1 MVRLGFI
8 IGFIATIGV
17 LLSGLAAYR
26 VHEQELTVNGIAIAR
41 AIDVHASLVQ
51 DRLTERELLARV
63 ASGLFRTPSVVK
75 ANMLQPLRSSIY
87 AFKTDFVVAG
97 WIARLKPAELDAARA
112 QLASAG
118 FPNPA
123 IRSDDDKPLGTGAP
137 DQPIDVLM
145 DVEPR
150 NKETAGLAG
159 RSYDQHPILGPMLAQ
174 AMDSGKP
181 VASDPLPLLR
191 SDGPIGLVLAAPV
204 LQEGEAQP
212 AGFVTFSYEL
222 APLMLAN
229 DDLSLFSVVLR
240 DPRNPEVELIANHQG
255 SVSSRLTAADG
266 PPPSMVRT
274 VTFGGRDWSLGY
286 YAKTN
291 AVKRAEET
299 AVVVAAIGLALTAII
314 CGLFG
319 YVAYNNLRLSREIQ
333 VRIGFERRLT
343 AVIDELNHRVKN
355 ILAVIQS
362 IVTRTLRHGSD
373 IDVARE
379 LLIGRIHAMSNV
391 VSLLSESQWQGVKLK
406 GLFEARAIPHAER
419 IAVSGPDIAVSARA
433 AQSLSLLFFELA
445 SHSDEGLSLVG
456 KHPHIV
462 AHWDVTGE
470 EPDTIF
476 HFRWEEFNTSEAT
489 RRADSDFGLILLDRV
504 APEALGGVS
513 KRYFTDVSYVYE
525 LTAPMETVV
534 DMTERDRTEQFAIA
548 PRRAAMTGQPSSLR
562 KQALPYHAMSEVG
575 KGWSDADY
583 HNDWGYGPA
592 CAGTTNINRSSASAA
607 TQSTPQSKLEV
618 LRRLRSSQ

>member
-1 MVRLGFI
+1 VVRLGFI
-8 IGFIATIGV
+8 IGFIALIGA

-26 VHEQELTVNGIAIAR
+26 VHDQELTLDGIALAR

-63 ASGLFRTPSVVK
+63 ASGLFRAPSVVK

-87 AFKTDFVVAG
+87 AFKTDFVVAN
-97 WIARLKPAELDAARA
+97 WIARLKPNELDAAREV
-112 QLASAG
+112 LRNSG
-118 FPNPA
+118 FTNPTIRDFDDRPLDLKA
-123 IRSDDDKPLGTGAP
+123 IDKP
-137 DQPIDVLM
+137 INVLM
-145 DVEPR
+145 DLEPR
-150 NKETAGLAG
+150 SPDTLGFPG
-159 RSYDQHPILGPMLAQ
+159 RAYDRHSIVGPMLAQ
-174 AMDSGKP
+174 AMADGKP
-181 VASDPLPLLR
+181 VASDPIPLLR
-191 SDGPIGLVLAAPV
+191 KDGPVGIVLAAPV
-204 LQEGEAQP
+204 LQDGTSTA

-222 APLMLAN
+222 APLMLTN
-229 DDLSLFSVVLR
+229 DDRSLFSVVLK
-240 DPRNPEVELIANHQG
+240 DPRDANDEFVANDQG
-255 SVSSRLTAADG
+255 AVTLQPVKAEG
-266 PPPSMVRT
+266 PAPSMVRT
-274 VTFGGRDWSLGY
+274 VTFGGHDWSLAY

-291 AVKRAEET
+291 AVVRAQQT
-299 AVVVAAIGLALTAII
+299 AAIVAAIGLALTGIV

-391 VSLLSESQWQGVKLK
+391 VTLLSESQWQGVKLR
-406 GLFEARAIPHAER
+406 GLFESRAIPHSDR
-419 IAVSGPDIAVSARA
+419 IAMNGPDIAVSARA

-462 AHWDVTGE
+462 ANWEIAGE

-476 HFRWEEFNTSEAT
+476 HFRWEEFNTSAAT
-489 RRADSDFGLILLDRV
+489 RREDSDFGLILLDRV
-504 APEALGGVS
+504 APEALGGTA

-525 LTAPMETVV
+525 LTAPMVTVV
-534 DMTERDRTEQFAIA
+534 DMTERDRTEQLSA
-548 PRRAAMTGQPSSLR
+548 PVRPVR
-562 KQALPYHAMSEVG
+562 
-575 KGWSDADY
+575 
-583 HNDWGYGPA
+583 
-592 CAGTTNINRSSASAA
+592 
-607 TQSTPQSKLEV
+607 
-618 LRRLRSSQ
+618 

>member
-1 MVRLGFI
+1 VVRLGFI
-8 IGFIATIGV
+8 IGFIAFIGV
-17 LLSGLAAYR
+17 LFSGLAAYR
-26 VHEQELTVNGIAIAR
+26 VHDQELTVEGIALAR

-63 ASGLFRTPSVVK
+63 ASGLFHAPSVIK
-75 ANMLQPLRSSIY
+75 ADMLQPLRASIY
-87 AFKTDFVVAG
+87 AFKTDFVVAD
-97 WIARLKPAELDAARA
+97 WVARLQPNELAAARKE
-112 QLASAG
+112 LASAG
-118 FPNPA
+118 FADPT
-123 IRSDDDKPLGTGAP
+123 IRSFDDSPRDTQSLDK
-137 DQPIDVLM
+137 PIDVLM

-150 NKETAGLAG
+150 NALTIAFPG
-159 RSYDQHPILGPMLAQ
+159 RSLDRDPILGPMFALA
-174 AMDSGKP
+174 MTHGKP
-181 VASDPLPLLR
+181 VTSDPLPLMR
-191 SDGPIGLVLAAPV
+191 PDGPIGIVLAAPV
-204 LQEGEAQP
+204 LQEGDAEP
-212 AGFVTFSYEL
+212 VGFVTFSYEL
-222 APLMLAN
+222 ASLMLAN
-229 DDLSLFSVVLR
+229 DDLSLFSVVLK
-240 DPRNPEVELIANHQG
+240 DPRSADSELIANDQG
-255 SVSSRLTAADG
+255 VVTSRTVKQDG
-266 PPPSMVRT
+266 PAPSMVRT

-286 YAKTN
+286 YAKIN
-291 AVKRAEET
+291 AARRADQT
-299 AVVVAAIGLALTAII
+299 AAIVAAIGLALTGIVG
-314 CGLFG
+314 GLFG

-419 IAVSGPDIAVSARA
+419 IAVSGPDITVSARA

-462 AHWDVTGE
+462 AHWEVTGE
-470 EPDTIF
+470 DPESTF

-489 RRADSDFGLILLDRV
+489 RQADSDFGLILLDRV

-525 LTAPMETVV
+525 LTAPMDTVI
-534 DMTERDRTEQFAIA
+534 DMTERDRTEQL
-548 PRRAAMTGQPSSLR
+548 S
-562 KQALPYHAMSEVG
+562 ALP
-575 KGWSDADY
+575 K
-583 HNDWGYGPA
+583 
-592 CAGTTNINRSSASAA
+592 AGR
-607 TQSTPQSKLEV
+607 
-618 LRRLRSSQ
+618 

>member
-1 MVRLGFI
+1 MVRLGI
-8 IGFIATIGV
+8 IISLIALVGV

-26 VHEQELTVNGIAIAR
+26 VHDQEIAIEGIALAR

-63 ASGLFRTPSVVK
+63 ASRLFRAPSVVK
-75 ANMLQPLRSSIY
+75 ANMLEPLRSAIY
-87 AFKTDFVVAG
+87 AFKTDFVVAA
-97 WIARLKPAELDAARA
+97 WIARLKPSELEAARA
-112 QLASAG
+112 ELSSAK
-118 FPNPA
+118 FSNPT
-123 IRSDDDKPLGTGAP
+123 IRNFDDKPLDKRALDSP
-137 DQPIDVLM
+137 VDVLM
-145 DVEPR
+145 DLEPR
-150 NKETAGLAG
+150 NAETKAWPG
-159 RSYDQHPILGPMLAQ
+159 RVLDQSPTIGPMLAR
-174 AMDSGKP
+174 AMAEGKP
-181 VASDPLPLLR
+181 IASDPLTLHNG
-191 SDGPIGLVLAAPV
+191 GPMGLVLAAPV
-204 LQEGEAQP
+204 APDGATEP

-222 APLMLAN
+222 APLMLTN
-229 DDLSLFSVVLR
+229 DDLSLFSVALK
-240 DPRNPEVELIANHQG
+240 DPRSPDSELIANEQG
-255 SVSSRLTAADG
+255 AVTSRTAVRDDPA
-266 PPPSMVRT
+266 PSATRT
-274 VTFGGRDWSLGY
+274 VTFGNRDWSLSY

-291 AVKRAEET
+291 AARRAQQ
-299 AVVVAAIGLALTAII
+299 AAAIAGTIGLALTGIV

-373 IDVARE
+373 IDVARD

-391 VSLLSESQWQGVKLK
+391 VSLLSESQWQGVKLR
-406 GLFEARAIPHAER
+406 GLFEARAIPNADR

-462 AHWDVTGE
+462 AKWDVTGE
-470 EPDTIF
+470 EPDTVF
-476 HFRWEEFNTSEAT
+476 TFRWEEFNTSEAT

-504 APEALGGVS
+504 APEALGGTS

-525 LTAPMETVV
+525 LTAPMVTVV
-534 DMTERDRTEQFAIA
+534 DMNERDRTEQFSA
-548 PRRAAMTGQPSSLR
+548 PVRPVR
-562 KQALPYHAMSEVG
+562 
-575 KGWSDADY
+575 
-583 HNDWGYGPA
+583 
-592 CAGTTNINRSSASAA
+592 
-607 TQSTPQSKLEV
+607 
-618 LRRLRSSQ
+618 

>member
-1 MVRLGFI
+1 VVRLGFI
-8 IGFIATIGV
+8 IGLLALIGT

-26 VHEQELTVNGIAIAR
+26 VHEQELAIEGIALAR

-63 ASGLFRTPSVVK
+63 SSGLFRAPSVVR
-75 ANMLQPLRSSIY
+75 ANMLQPLRSAIY
-87 AFKTDFVVAG
+87 AFKTDFVVAS
-97 WIARLKPAELDAARA
+97 WVARLKPEELDAASKE
-112 QLASAG
+112 LAAAG
-118 FPNPA
+118 FPNPT
-123 IRSDDDKPLGTGAP
+123 IRSVDGK
-137 DQPIDVLM
+137 PIDSHTIGKPVDVMM
-145 DVEPR
+145 DLEPR
-150 NKETAGLAG
+150 NAETRAFAG
-159 RSYDQHPILGPMLAQ
+159 RVVDDYPVIGAMLTRAMAEDKPI
-174 AMDSGKP
+174 
-181 VASDPLPLLR
+181 ASDPLNLLR
-191 SDGPIGLVLAAPV
+191 PDGPVGVVLAAPV
-204 LQEGEAQP
+204 VQDGASAP
-212 AGFVTFSYEL
+212 AGFVTFSYDL
-222 APLMLAN
+222 ASLMLTN
-229 DDLSLFSVVLR
+229 DDLSLFSVALK
-240 DPRNPEVELIANHQG
+240 DPRSEDGELIANDRG
-255 SVSSRLTAADG
+255 VVSARKVAPDA
-266 PPPSMVRT
+266 PQPSAVRA
-274 VTFGGRDWSLGY
+274 VTFGNRDWSLAY

-291 AVKRAEET
+291 AAKRAEQT
-299 AVVVAAIGLALTAII
+299 AAIVGAIGMALTGVI

-362 IVTRTLRHGSD
+362 IVTRTLRHGAD

-391 VSLLSESQWQGVKLK
+391 VSLLSESQWQGVQLK

-462 AHWDVTGE
+462 AKWEVTGE
-470 EPDTIF
+470 PSQEIF
-476 HFRWEEFNTSEAT
+476 TFRWEEFNTSEAT

-504 APEALGGVS
+504 APEALGGTS

-525 LTAPMETVV
+525 LTAPMATVI
-534 DMTERDRTEQFAIA
+534 DMTERDRTEQISA
-548 PRRAAMTGQPSSLR
+548 PVR
-562 KQALPYHAMSEVG
+562 QA
-575 KGWSDADY
+575 K
-583 HNDWGYGPA
+583 
-592 CAGTTNINRSSASAA
+592 
-607 TQSTPQSKLEV
+607 
-618 LRRLRSSQ
+618 

>member
-1 MVRLGFI
+1 VVRLGFI
-8 IGFIATIGV
+8 IGFIALIGV

-26 VHEQELTVNGIAIAR
+26 VHDQELTVDRIALAR

-63 ASGLFRTPSVVK
+63 AAGLFRTPSVIK
-75 ANMLQPLRSSIY
+75 ANMLQPLRASIY

-97 WIARLKPAELDAARA
+97 WIARLEPNELDAARA
-112 QLASAG
+112 ELKGAG

-123 IRSDDDKPLGTGAP
+123 IRNFDDRPLDTRALG
-137 DQPIDVLM
+137 QPLDVLM

-150 NKETAGLAG
+150 NAETMAFAG
-159 RSYDQHPILGPMLAQ
+159 RSLDQQPVLGPMLAR
-174 AMDSGKP
+174 AMAEGKP
-181 VASDPLPLLR
+181 IASDPLPLLR
-191 SDGPIGLVLAAPV
+191 PDGPVGLVLTAPV
-204 LQEGEAQP
+204 LPEGGAQP
-212 AGFVTFSYEL
+212 AGFVTFSYDL
-222 APLMLAN
+222 ASLMLTN
-229 DDLSLFSVVLR
+229 DDLSLFSVVLKNPR
-240 DPRNPEVELIANHQG
+240 DPDSELIADHQG
-255 SVSSRLTAADG
+255 LVTSRPASAEASA
-266 PPPSMVRT
+266 PSMLRT
-274 VTFGGRDWSLGY
+274 VTFGGRDWLLGY

-291 AVKRAEET
+291 ATLHATQT
-299 AVVVAAIGLALTAII
+299 AAVVAAIGLALTSIV

-362 IVTRTLRHGSD
+362 IVTRTLRHGAD
-373 IDVARE
+373 VDVARE

-462 AHWDVTGE
+462 AHWEVTGE
-470 EPDTIF
+470 APDAIF
-476 HFRWEEFNTSEAT
+476 NFRWEEFNTSAAT
-489 RRADSDFGLILLDRV
+489 RRPDSDFGLILLDRV

-534 DMTERDRTEQFAIA
+534 DMTERDRTEQFAVP
-548 PRRAAMTGQPSSLR
+548 PRGR
-562 KQALPYHAMSEVG
+562 K
-575 KGWSDADY
+575 
-583 HNDWGYGPA
+583 
-592 CAGTTNINRSSASAA
+592 
-607 TQSTPQSKLEV
+607 
-618 LRRLRSSQ
+618 

>member
-1 MVRLGFI
+1 VVRLGFI
-8 IGFIATIGV
+8 IGFIALIGV

-26 VHEQELTVNGIAIAR
+26 VHDQELTVDGIALAR

-63 ASGLFRTPSVVK
+63 ASGLFHTPSVIK
-75 ANMLQPLRSSIY
+75 ANMLQPLRASIY
-87 AFKTDFVVAG
+87 AFKTDFVVAS
-97 WIARLKPAELDAARA
+97 WIARLKPTELDAARA
-112 QLASAG
+112 ELAGAG
-118 FPNPA
+118 FPHPT
-123 IRSDDDKPLGTGAP
+123 IRSFDDHPLDPHSLDKPV
-137 DQPIDVLM
+137 DVLM

-150 NKETAGLAG
+150 NPETMAFAG
-159 RSYDQHPILGPMLAQ
+159 RSLDQQPILGAMLEQ
-174 AMDSGKP
+174 AMADGKP
-181 VASDPLPLLR
+181 VASDPIPLL
-191 SDGPIGLVLAAPV
+191 SPDGPIGLVLAAPV
-204 LQEGEAQP
+204 LQEGDTTP
-212 AGFVTFSYEL
+212 VGFVTFSYDL
-222 APLMLAN
+222 ASLMLTN
-229 DDLSLFSVVLR
+229 DDLSLFSVVLK
-240 DPRNPEVELIANHQG
+240 DPSNPNSELIANHRG
-255 SVSSRLTAADG
+255 IVTSRTVSPEG
-266 PPPSMVRT
+266 PAPSMTRT

-291 AVKRAEET
+291 AAKRATQT
-299 AVVVAAIGLALTAII
+299 AAVVAAIGLALTGIV

-419 IAVSGPDIAVSARA
+419 IAVSGPDISVSARA

-462 AHWDVTGE
+462 AHWEVNGE
-470 EPDTIF
+470 DNDTMF
-476 HFRWEEFNTSEAT
+476 HFRWEEFNTSAAT
-489 RRADSDFGLILLDRV
+489 RREDSDFGVILLDRV

-525 LTAPMETVV
+525 LTAPMETVI
-534 DMTERDRTEQFAIA
+534 DMSERDRTEQFSA
-548 PRRAAMTGQPSSLR
+548 PL
-562 KQALPYHAMSEVG
+562 K
-575 KGWSDADY
+575 
-583 HNDWGYGPA
+583 PA
-592 CAGTTNINRSSASAA
+592 R
-607 TQSTPQSKLEV
+607 
-618 LRRLRSSQ
+618 

>member
-1 MVRLGFI
+1 VVRLGFI
-8 IGFIATIGV
+8 IGFIALVGV

-26 VHEQELTVNGIAIAR
+26 VHEQELTVDGIAFAR
-41 AIDVHASLVQ
+41 AIDVHASLAQ

-63 ASGLFRTPSVVK
+63 ASGLFRAPSVIK

-87 AFKTDFVVAG
+87 TFKTDFVVAS
-97 WIARLKPAELDAARA
+97 WIARLKPNELDAARA
-112 QLASAG
+112 ELASAG
-118 FPNPA
+118 FPNPT
-123 IRSDDDKPLGTGAP
+123 IRRFDDQPLDPQSLGH
-137 DQPIDVLM
+137 PIDVVM

-150 NKETAGLAG
+150 SAETMAFPG
-159 RSYDQHPILGPMLAQ
+159 RSYDQDPILGPTLAR
-174 AMDSGKP
+174 AMTEGKP
-181 VASDPLPLLR
+181 VASDPIPLLR
-191 SDGPIGLVLAAPV
+191 PNGPMGLVLAAPV
-204 LQEGEAQP
+204 LQEGAASP
-212 AGFVTFSYEL
+212 AGLVTFSYEL

-229 DDLSLFSVVLR
+229 DDLSLFSVVLKDPR
-240 DPRNPEVELIANHQG
+240 DPNHELIANDQG
-255 SVSSRLTAADG
+255 IVTTRTITQEM
-266 PPPSMVRT
+266 PPPSMIRT
-274 VTFGGRDWSLGY
+274 VTFGSRDWSLGY

-291 AVKRAEET
+291 AVIRAQQT
-299 AVVVAAIGLALTAII
+299 AAVVAAIGLALTGIV

-419 IAVSGPDIAVSARA
+419 IAVTGPDIAVSARA

-462 AHWDVTGE
+462 AHWEVTGE
-470 EPDTIF
+470 DPDTTF
-476 HFRWEEFNTSEAT
+476 RFRWEEFNTSAAT
-489 RRADSDFGLILLDRV
+489 RREDSDFGVILLDRV
-504 APEALGGVS
+504 APEALGGTS

-525 LTAPMETVV
+525 LIAPMDTVV
-534 DMTERDRTEQFAIA
+534 DMTERDRTEQFSA
-548 PRRAAMTGQPSSLR
+548 PLKPGR
-562 KQALPYHAMSEVG
+562 
-575 KGWSDADY
+575 
-583 HNDWGYGPA
+583 
-592 CAGTTNINRSSASAA
+592 
-607 TQSTPQSKLEV
+607 
-618 LRRLRSSQ
+618 

>member
-1 MVRLGFI
+1 VVRLGFI
-8 IGFIATIGV
+8 IGFIALIGV

-26 VHEQELTVNGIAIAR
+26 VHDQELAIEGIALAR

-63 ASGLFRTPSVVK
+63 ASGLFRAPSVVK

-87 AFKTDFVVAG
+87 AFKTDFVIAS
-97 WIARLKPAELDAARA
+97 WIARLRPNELDSARVE
-112 QLASAG
+112 LASAG
-118 FPNPA
+118 FSNPT
-123 IRSDDDKPLGTGAP
+123 IRNFDGKPLDSKTLN
-137 DQPIDVLM
+137 QPINVIM

-150 NKETAGLAG
+150 NAETKTFPG
-159 RSYDQHPILGPMLAQ
+159 RALDQAPTVGAMLAR
-174 AMDSGKP
+174 AMVEGKP

-191 SDGPIGLVLAAPV
+191 SDGPMGLQLAAPV
-204 LQEGEAQP
+204 VPEGASAP

-229 DDLSLFSVVLR
+229 DDLSLFSVVLK
-240 DPRNPEVELIANHQG
+240 DPRSPDGELIANDQG
-255 SVSSRLTAADG
+255 VVTPRIAAADG
-266 PPPSMVRT
+266 PVPSATRT
-274 VTFGGRDWSLGY
+274 VTFGNRDWSLSY

-291 AVKRAEET
+291 ATKRAEQT
-299 AVVVAAIGLALTAII
+299 AAIAGTIGLALTVIV

-362 IVTRTLRHGSD
+362 IVTRTLRHGAD

-462 AHWDVTGE
+462 VKWEITSADPEAV
-470 EPDTIF
+470 F
-476 HFRWEEFNTSEAT
+476 NFRWEEFNTSEAT
-489 RRADSDFGLILLDRV
+489 RRPDSDFGLILLDRV
-504 APEALGGVS
+504 APEALGGAS
-513 KRYFTDVSYVYE
+513 KRYFTETSYVYE
-525 LTAPMETVV
+525 LTAPMATVV
-534 DMTERDRTEQFAIA
+534 DMTERDRTERF
-548 PRRAAMTGQPSSLR
+548 R
-562 KQALPYHAMSEVG
+562 
-575 KGWSDADY
+575 
-583 HNDWGYGPA
+583 
-592 CAGTTNINRSSASAA
+592 
-607 TQSTPQSKLEV
+607 
-618 LRRLRSSQ
+618 

>member
-1 MVRLGFI
+1 VVRLGFI
-8 IGFIATIGV
+8 IGFIALIGV
-17 LLSGLAAYR
+17 MLSGLAAYR
-26 VHEQELTVNGIAIAR
+26 VHDQELTVDGIALAR

-63 ASGLFRTPSVVK
+63 ASGLFRAPSVIK
-75 ANMLQPLRSSIY
+75 ADMLQPLRSSIY
-87 AFKTDFVVAG
+87 EFKADFIVAS
-97 WIARLKPAELDAARA
+97 WIARLKPNELDAARKE
-112 QLASAG
+112 LATAG
-118 FPNPA
+118 FSNPV
-123 IRSDDDKPLGTGAP
+123 IRGFDDQPLNTRSLDK
-137 DQPIDVLM
+137 PIDVLM

-150 NKETAGLAG
+150 DAETMRFPG
-159 RSYDQHPILGPMLAQ
+159 RSYDRDPVLGPTLAQ
-174 AMDSGKP
+174 AMADGKP
-181 VASDPLPLLR
+181 VASDPTPLLR
-191 SDGPIGLVLAAPV
+191 PDGQIGLVLATPV
-204 LQEGEAQP
+204 LQETDASP

-229 DDLSLFSVVLR
+229 DDLSLFSVVLK
-240 DPRNPEVELIANHQG
+240 DPRH
-255 SVSSRLTAADG
+255 ADG
-266 PPPSMVRT
+266 ELVADDRGIVTSRTVAPEAPTPSSIRT
-274 VTFGGRDWSLGY
+274 VTFGGRDWRLAY

-291 AVKRAEET
+291 SLMRAQQT
-299 AVVVAAIGLALTAII
+299 AAIVAAIGLALTGIV

-373 IDVARE
+373 IDVARD

-462 AHWDVTGE
+462 AHWEVTGE
-470 EPDTIF
+470 EPDTMF
-476 HFRWEEFNTSEAT
+476 HFRWEEFNTSAAT
-489 RRADSDFGLILLDRV
+489 RREESDFGVILLDRV

-513 KRYFTDVSYVYE
+513 KRYFTEVSYVYE
-525 LTAPMETVV
+525 LTAPMQTVV
-534 DMTERDRTEQFAIA
+534 DLTERDRTEQLSA
-548 PRRAAMTGQPSSLR
+548 PPRPGR
-562 KQALPYHAMSEVG
+562 
-575 KGWSDADY
+575 
-583 HNDWGYGPA
+583 
-592 CAGTTNINRSSASAA
+592 
-607 TQSTPQSKLEV
+607 
-618 LRRLRSSQ
+618 

>member
-1 MVRLGFI
+1 MAVRAAVSWLFSLFANTFCLSERVVRLGLI
-8 IGFIATIGV
+8 TGFIALIGV
-17 LLSGLAAYR
+17 LLSGLAGYR
-26 VHEQELTVNGIAIAR
+26 VHDQELTVDGIALAR

-63 ASGLFRTPSVVK
+63 ASGLFRSPSVIK

-87 AFKTDFVVAG
+87 AFKTDFVVAS
-97 WIARLKPAELDAARA
+97 WIARLRPEELGAAHTE
-112 QLASAG
+112 LANAG
-118 FPNPA
+118 FPNPT
-123 IRSDDDKPLGTGAP
+123 IRGYDDMPLQLSTLSEP
-137 DQPIDVLM
+137 VNLVM

-150 NKETAGLAG
+150 NAETMGFPG
-159 RSYDQHPILGPMLAQ
+159 RCLDQYPILGPMLAR
-174 AMDSGKP
+174 AMSELTP
-181 VASDPLPLLR
+181 IASDPLPLLR
-191 SDGPIGLVLAAPV
+191 KDGPIGLVLAAPV
-204 LQEGEAQP
+204 LQDNGAQP

-222 APLMLAN
+222 APLMLTN
-229 DDLSLFSVVLR
+229 DDLSLFSVALK
-240 DPRNPEVELIANHQG
+240 DPRSDDGELIATDRD
-255 SVSSRLTAADG
+255 SVISRSASPPG
-266 PPPSMVRT
+266 PV
-274 VTFGGRDWSLGY
+274 VTRKVLFGGRDWTLTY

-291 AVKRAEET
+291 AMNRARQT
-299 AVVVAAIGLALTAII
+299 AAIVAAIGFALTTIV

-362 IVTRTLRHGSD
+362 IVTRTLRHGAD
-373 IDVARE
+373 IDTARE

-391 VSLLSESQWQGVKLK
+391 VSLLSESQWQGVYLK

-419 IAVSGPDIAVSARA
+419 IAISGPDITVSARA

-462 AHWDVTGE
+462 AHWEITGE
-470 EPDTIF
+470 EPDSVF

-489 RRADSDFGLILLDRV
+489 RRPDSDFGLILLDRV
-504 APEALGGVS
+504 APEALGGTS

-525 LTAPMETVV
+525 LTAPMQTVI
-534 DMTERDRTEQFAIA
+534 DMSERDRTEQFSA
-548 PRRAAMTGQPSSLR
+548 PLKPV
-562 KQALPYHAMSEVG
+562 K
-575 KGWSDADY
+575 
-583 HNDWGYGPA
+583 
-592 CAGTTNINRSSASAA
+592 
-607 TQSTPQSKLEV
+607 
-618 LRRLRSSQ
+618 

>member
-1 MVRLGFI
+1 VVRLGFI
-8 IGFIATIGV
+8 IGLVALIGV

-26 VHEQELTVNGIAIAR
+26 VHDQELTLDGIAMAR
-41 AIDVHASLVQ
+41 AIDIHASLVQ

-63 ASGLFRTPSVVK
+63 ASGLFHTPSVIK
-75 ANMLQPLRSSIY
+75 ADMLQPLRASIY

-97 WIARLKPAELDAARA
+97 WIARLQPDELDAARA
-112 QLASAG
+112 ELAKAG
-118 FPNPA
+118 FPNPT
-123 IRSDDDKPLGTGAP
+123 IRGYDDSPRDTRALTK
-137 DQPIDVLM
+137 PIDVLM

-150 NKETAGLAG
+150 NAQTMGLAG
-159 RSYDQHPILGPMLAQ
+159 RSLDQGPVLGPMLAQ
-174 AMDSGKP
+174 AMADQKP
-181 VASDPLPLLR
+181 VASDPMTLLR
-191 SDGPIGLVLAAPV
+191 RDGPIGLVLAAPV
-204 LQEGEAQP
+204 MQDGSNAP
-212 AGFVTFSYEL
+212 VGFVTFSYEL
-222 APLMLAN
+222 APLMLTN
-229 DDLSLFSVVLR
+229 DDLSLFSVVLK
-240 DPRNPEVELIANHQG
+240 DPRGADRELIANDQG
-255 SVSSRLTAADG
+255 VVSTRSVDPSG
-266 PPPSMVRT
+266 PPPSATRT
-274 VTFGGRDWSLGY
+274 VMFGNRDWTLGY

-291 AVKRAEET
+291 AVKRATQT
-299 AVVVAAIGLALTAII
+299 ATIVAAIGLALTGIV

-373 IDVARE
+373 IDVARD

-462 AHWDVTGE
+462 VHWEVTGE

-476 HFRWEEFNTSEAT
+476 HFRWEEFNTSAAT
-489 RRADSDFGLILLDRV
+489 RREDSDFGVILLDRV
-504 APEALGGVS
+504 APEALGGTS
-513 KRYFTDVSYVYE
+513 QRYFTDVSYVYE
-525 LTAPMETVV
+525 LTAPMLTVV
-534 DMTERDRTEQFAIA
+534 DMTERDRTEQLS
-548 PRRAAMTGQPSSLR
+548 RR
-562 KQALPYHAMSEVG
+562 
-575 KGWSDADY
+575 
-583 HNDWGYGPA
+583 
-592 CAGTTNINRSSASAA
+592 
-607 TQSTPQSKLEV
+607 
-618 LRRLRSSQ
+618 

>member
-1 MVRLGFI
+1 VVRLGFI
-8 IGFIATIGV
+8 IGFIALIGV

-26 VHEQELTVNGIAIAR
+26 VHDQELTVDGIALAR

-63 ASGLFRTPSVVK
+63 ASGLFRAPSVVK

-87 AFKTDFVVAG
+87 AFKTDFIVAG
-97 WIARLKPAELDAARA
+97 WIARLKPNELDAARKE
-112 QLASAG
+112 LAAAG
-118 FPNPA
+118 FSNPV
-123 IRSDDDKPLGTGAP
+123 IRGFDDQPLNTRSLDK
-137 DQPIDVLM
+137 PIDVLM

-150 NKETAGLAG
+150 DAETMRSAG
-159 RSYDQHPILGPMLAQ
+159 RSFDQDPVLGPTLAQ
-174 AMDSGKP
+174 AMADEKP
-181 VASDPLPLLR
+181 VASDPAPLLR
-191 SDGPIGLVLAAPV
+191 PDGQIGLVLATPV
-204 LQEGEAQP
+204 LQETDASP

-229 DDLSLFSVVLR
+229 DEMSLFSVVLK
-240 DPRNPEVELIANHQG
+240 DPRHDDGELVSDDRGIVTSRTVTPEEPAP
-255 SVSSRLTAADG
+255 SSI
-266 PPPSMVRT
+266 RT
-274 VTFGGRDWSLGY
+274 VTFGGRDWGLAY

-291 AVKRAEET
+291 SLKRAQQT
-299 AVVVAAIGLALTAII
+299 AAIVAAIGLALTGIV

-373 IDVARE
+373 IDVARD

-419 IAVSGPDIAVSARA
+419 IAVSGPDVAVSARA

-462 AHWDVTGE
+462 AHWEVTGE
-470 EPDTIF
+470 EPDTTF
-476 HFRWEEFNTSEAT
+476 HFRWEEFNTSAAT
-489 RRADSDFGLILLDRV
+489 RREDSDFGLILLDRV

-513 KRYFTDVSYVYE
+513 KRYFTEVSYVYE
-525 LTAPMETVV
+525 LTAPMQTVV
-534 DMTERDRTEQFAIA
+534 DLTERDRTEQLSA
-548 PRRAAMTGQPSSLR
+548 PPRPGR
-562 KQALPYHAMSEVG
+562 
-575 KGWSDADY
+575 
-583 HNDWGYGPA
+583 
-592 CAGTTNINRSSASAA
+592 
-607 TQSTPQSKLEV
+607 
-618 LRRLRSSQ
+618 

>member
-1 MVRLGFI
+1 VVRLGFI
-8 IGFIATIGV
+8 IGFIALTGV
-17 LLSGLAAYR
+17 LFSGLAAYR
-26 VHEQELTVNGIAIAR
+26 VHEQEVTVERIALAR

-63 ASGLFRTPSVVK
+63 ASGLFRAPSVIK
-75 ANMLQPLRSSIY
+75 ADMLQPLRSSIY

-97 WIARLKPAELDAARA
+97 WVARLKPGELEAARSELANEKFSNPTIRSFDNRPLDA
-112 QLASAG
+112 SAAG
-118 FPNPA
+118 
-123 IRSDDDKPLGTGAP
+123 GTL
-137 DQPIDVLM
+137 DVLM

-150 NKETAGLAG
+150 SADTVALPG
-159 RSYDQHPILGPMLAQ
+159 RSLDGDPVLGPMLEQ
-174 AMDSGKP
+174 AMAAGKP
-181 VASDPLPLLR
+181 VASDPIPLLR
-191 SDGPIGLVLAAPV
+191 AGGPVGLVLATPV
-204 LQEGEAQP
+204 LQEGEVKP

-229 DDLSLFSVVLR
+229 DDLSVFAVVLK
-240 DPRNPEVELIANHQG
+240 DPRNADSELIADPQG
-255 SVSSRLTAADG
+255 HVASRAASPG
-266 PPPSMVRT
+266 APTPSITRT
-274 VTFGGRDWSLGY
+274 VAFGGRDWSLGY
-286 YAKTN
+286 YAKIN
-291 AVKRAEET
+291 AGERAQQT
-299 AVVVAAIGLALTAII
+299 AFIVAAIGLALTGVV

-419 IAVSGPDIAVSARA
+419 IAVNGPDIAVSARA

-462 AHWDVTGE
+462 ANWEVTGE
-470 EPDTIF
+470 APDTTF
-476 HFRWEEFNTSEAT
+476 HFRWEEFNTSAAT
-489 RRADSDFGLILLDRV
+489 RREDSDFGLILLDRV

-534 DMTERDRTEQFAIA
+534 DMTERDRTEQFSVP
-548 PRRAAMTGQPSSLR
+548 PR
-562 KQALPYHAMSEVG
+562 
-575 KGWSDADY
+575 
-583 HNDWGYGPA
+583 
-592 CAGTTNINRSSASAA
+592 
-607 TQSTPQSKLEV
+607 LEG
-618 LRRLRSSQ
+618 

>member
-1 MVRLGFI
+1 VVRLGFI
-8 IGFIATIGV
+8 IGFIALVGV

-26 VHEQELTVNGIAIAR
+26 VHDQELTLDRIAMAR
-41 AIDVHASLVQ
+41 AIDVDASLVQ

-63 ASGLFRTPSVVK
+63 ASGLFHTPSVIK
-75 ANMLQPLRSSIY
+75 ADMLQPLRASIY

-97 WIARLKPAELDAARA
+97 WIARLQPGDLDAARA
-112 QLASAG
+112 ELARAG
-118 FPNPA
+118 FPNPT
-123 IRSDDDKPLGTGAP
+123 IRTYDDQPRDTRALTG
-137 DQPIDVLM
+137 PIDVVM

-150 NKETAGLAG
+150 NAQTMSFPG
-159 RSYDQHPILGPMLAQ
+159 RSLGQSPILGPMFAQ
-174 AMDSGKP
+174 AMANGKP
-181 VASDPLPLLR
+181 VASDPIKLLR
-191 SDGPIGLVLAAPV
+191 ADGPIGLVLAAPV
-204 LQEGEAQP
+204 IQDGGDNTV
-212 AGFVTFSYEL
+212 GFVTFSYDL
-222 APLMLAN
+222 ASLMLTN
-229 DDLSLFSVVLR
+229 DDLSLFSVALK
-240 DPRNPEVELIANHQG
+240 DPRGANHELIANDQG
-255 SVSSRLTAADG
+255 VVSERTIDPSG
-266 PPPSMVRT
+266 PPPWATRT
-274 VTFGGRDWSLGY
+274 VTFGGRDWSLSY

-291 AVKRAEET
+291 AVKRAEQT
-299 AVVVAAIGLALTAII
+299 SAIVAAIGLALTGIV

-406 GLFEARAIPHAER
+406 GLFESRAIPHSER

-462 AHWDVTGE
+462 AHWEVTGE
-470 EPDTIF
+470 EPDAIF
-476 HFRWEEFNTSEAT
+476 HFRWEEFNTSAAT
-489 RRADSDFGLILLDRV
+489 RREDSDFGVILLDRV
-504 APEALGGVS
+504 APEALGGTS
-513 KRYFTDVSYVYE
+513 QRYFTDVSYVYE
-525 LTAPMETVV
+525 LTAPMLTVV
-534 DMTERDRTEQFAIA
+534 DMTERDRTEQLS
-548 PRRAAMTGQPSSLR
+548 RR
-562 KQALPYHAMSEVG
+562 
-575 KGWSDADY
+575 
-583 HNDWGYGPA
+583 
-592 CAGTTNINRSSASAA
+592 
-607 TQSTPQSKLEV
+607 
-618 LRRLRSSQ
+618 

>member
-1 MVRLGFI
+1 MVRLGLI
-8 IGFIATIGV
+8 TGFIALIGV

-26 VHEQELTVNGIAIAR
+26 VHDQELTVDGIALAR

-63 ASGLFRTPSVVK
+63 SAGLFRSPSVIK

-87 AFKTDFVVAG
+87 AFKTDFVVAS
-97 WIARLKPAELDAARA
+97 WIARLQPDEREAAHSE
-112 QLASAG
+112 LASAG
-118 FPNPA
+118 FPNPT
-123 IRSDDDKPLGTGAP
+123 IRGFDDAPLDTQTLQRP
-137 DQPIDVLM
+137 VDVLM

-150 NKETAGLAG
+150 NEETSVFPG
-159 RSYDQHPILGPMLAQ
+159 RCFDQHPIMGPMLAR
-174 AMDSGKP
+174 AMSDGKP

-191 SDGPIGLVLAAPV
+191 ADGPIGLVLAAPV
-204 LQEGEAQP
+204 LQNGDASP

-229 DDLSLFSVVLR
+229 DDLSLFSVVLK
-240 DPRNPEVELIANHQG
+240 DPRSDNGELIANDRGVVNARTASPQG
-255 SVSSRLTAADG
+255 PTPSVT
-266 PPPSMVRT
+266 RT

-291 AVKRAEET
+291 TMARARQT
-299 AVVVAAIGLALTAII
+299 ATIVAAIGLALTAIV

-419 IAVSGPDIAVSARA
+419 IAVSGPEIAVSARA

-462 AHWDVTGE
+462 AHWEVTGDAPE
-470 EPDTIF
+470 TIF
-476 HFRWEEFNTSEAT
+476 HFRWEEFNTSAAT
-489 RRADSDFGLILLDRV
+489 RREDSDFGVILLDRV
-504 APEALGGVS
+504 APEALGGTS

-525 LTAPMETVV
+525 LTAPMESVV
-534 DMTERDRTEQFAIA
+534 DMSERDRTEQFSA
-548 PRRAAMTGQPSSLR
+548 PLKPMR
-562 KQALPYHAMSEVG
+562 
-575 KGWSDADY
+575 
-583 HNDWGYGPA
+583 
-592 CAGTTNINRSSASAA
+592 
-607 TQSTPQSKLEV
+607 
-618 LRRLRSSQ
+618 

>member
-1 MVRLGFI
+1 MVRLGLI
-8 IGFIATIGV
+8 TGFIALIGV

-26 VHEQELTVNGIAIAR
+26 VHDQELTVDGIALAR

-63 ASGLFRTPSVVK
+63 ASGLFRSPSVIK
-75 ANMLQPLRSSIY
+75 ANMLQPLHSSIY

-97 WIARLKPAELDAARA
+97 WIARLRPEELAAARTE
-112 QLASAG
+112 LSNAG
-118 FPNPA
+118 FPNPT
-123 IRSDDDKPLGTGAP
+123 IRAYNDGPLQASALS
-137 DQPIDVLM
+137 QPVDLLM

-150 NKETAGLAG
+150 NAETMDIPG
-159 RSYDQHPILGPMLAQ
+159 RCFDQHPILGPTLAR
-174 AMDSGKP
+174 AMSEMKP

-191 SDGPIGLVLAAPV
+191 EDGPIGVVLAAPV
-204 LQEGEAQP
+204 MQADGAHL

-229 DDLSLFSVVLR
+229 DDLSLFSVALK
-240 DPRNPEVELIANHQG
+240 DPRSDRELVEADRGNVVPRSLG
-255 SVSSRLTAADG
+255 PSSPVPAM
-266 PPPSMVRT
+266 SRT
-274 VTFGGRDWSLGY
+274 VSFGARDWTLTY

-291 AVKRAEET
+291 AMNRARQT
-299 AVVVAAIGLALTAII
+299 AAVVAAIGLALTTIV

-319 YVAYNNLRLSREIQ
+319 YVAYNNLRMSREIQ
-333 VRIGFERRLT
+333 ARIGFERRLT

-362 IVTRTLRHGSD
+362 IVTRTLRHGAD

-391 VSLLSESQWQGVKLK
+391 VSLLSESQWQGVNLK

-419 IAVSGPDIAVSARA
+419 IAVSGSDITVSARA

-462 AHWDVTGE
+462 AHWEIGGE
-470 EPDTIF
+470 EPESVF
-476 HFRWEEFNTSEAT
+476 HFRWEEFNTSAAT

-504 APEALGGVS
+504 APEALGGTS

-534 DMTERDRTEQFAIA
+534 DMSERDRTEQFSA
-548 PRRAAMTGQPSSLR
+548 PLKPVR
-562 KQALPYHAMSEVG
+562 
-575 KGWSDADY
+575 
-583 HNDWGYGPA
+583 
-592 CAGTTNINRSSASAA
+592 
-607 TQSTPQSKLEV
+607 
-618 LRRLRSSQ
+618 

>member
-1 MVRLGFI
+1 VVRLGFI
-8 IGFIATIGV
+8 IGFIAFIGV

-26 VHEQELTVNGIAIAR
+26 VHDQELTVEGIALAR

-63 ASGLFRTPSVVK
+63 ASGLFHAPSVIK
-75 ANMLQPLRSSIY
+75 ADMLQPLRTSIY

-97 WIARLKPAELDAARA
+97 WIARLQPSELAAARKE
-112 QLASAG
+112 LASAG
-118 FPNPA
+118 FSDPT
-123 IRSDDDKPLGTGAP
+123 IRSFDDSPRDTKSLDK
-137 DQPIDVLM
+137 PIDVLM

-150 NKETAGLAG
+150 NALTIAFPG
-159 RSYDQHPILGPMLAQ
+159 RSLDQQPILGPMFAQ
-174 AMDSGKP
+174 AMAHGKP
-181 VASDPLPLLR
+181 VSSDPLPLMGL
-191 SDGPIGLVLAAPV
+191 DGPMGIVLAAPV
-204 LQEGEAQP
+204 LQEGNASTV
-212 AGFVTFSYEL
+212 GFVTFSYEL

-229 DDLSLFSVVLR
+229 DDLSLFSVVLK
-240 DPRNPEVELIANHQG
+240 DPRSADSELIANDQG
-255 SVSSRLTAADG
+255 VVTSRTVTQDG
-266 PPPSMVRT
+266 PAPSMVRT

-286 YAKTN
+286 YAKIN
-291 AVKRAEET
+291 AARRANQT
-299 AVVVAAIGLALTAII
+299 AAIVAAIGLALTGIVG
-314 CGLFG
+314 GLFG

-362 IVTRTLRHGSD
+362 IVTRTLRHGSN

-462 AHWDVTGE
+462 AHWEVTGE
-470 EPDTIF
+470 DPDSTF
-476 HFRWEEFNTSEAT
+476 HFRWEEFNTSAAT
-489 RRADSDFGLILLDRV
+489 RREDSDFGLILLDRV
-504 APEALGGVS
+504 APEALGGTS

-525 LTAPMETVV
+525 LSAPMETVI
-534 DMTERDRTEQFAIA
+534 DMTERDRTEQL
-548 PRRAAMTGQPSSLR
+548 SV
-562 KQALPYHAMSEVG
+562 LPKA
-575 KGWSDADY
+575 K
-583 HNDWGYGPA
+583 
-592 CAGTTNINRSSASAA
+592 R
-607 TQSTPQSKLEV
+607 
-618 LRRLRSSQ
+618 